1 MGSATGT
8 SKGHAKSIRW
18 VPYGG
23 EAYREAESK
32 NAQRA
37 SAATRSASGVQ
48 TKALLAGLRFDH
60 TNNSETNNFLKFD
73 QG

>member
-23 EAYREAESK
+23 EAFREAKSN

-37 SAATRSASGVQ
+37 SAAAQERILVSHQSHVTDGC
-48 TKALLAGLRFDH
+48 GL
-60 TNNSETNNFLKFD
+60 
-73 QG
+73 G

>member
-23 EAYREAESK
+23 EAYREAKSN

-37 SAATRSASGVQ
+37 SAAARSASGVQ
-48 TKALLAGLRFDH
+48 TKALLAGLPFELTYRP
-60 TNNSETNNFLKFD
+60 NSLKNTV
-73 QG
+73 